1 MELDI
6 AEWGNSCH
14 SVDVIY
20 WGNYARGVRMF
31 NFQHKNTEFFDCF
44 VESAKCFYRGALML
58 DEVMLDYTRAAEK
71 MKAIIDLEH
80 EADAINDKI
89 IDELNQTFITPIDR
103 EDIFALANGLDD
115 GVDYLQTTL
124 QRLVIYRTGQA
135 KEGVVSMTKLLLEST
150 SEIIKSFELLKD
162 IKKNREL
169 ILASTHRIGKLESEG
184 DRVYRQEIAYLF
196 DNVKDPIELIKWKDI
211 LENLE
216 DTLDH
221 CEDVSDMIRGV
232 VMKYA

>member
-1 MELDI
+1 MSRKQRCLPFQPQ
-6 AEWGNSCH
+6 
-14 SVDVIY
+14 
-20 WGNYARGVRMF
+20 ARPSRRHF
-31 NFQHKNTEFFDCF
+31 LQQAQSFQQKNQ
-44 VESAKCFYRGALML
+44 V
-58 DEVMLDYTRAAEK
+58 
-71 MKAIIDLEH
+71 
-80 EADAINDKI
+80 NDQI

-115 GVDYLQTTL
+115 GVDFLQTTL
-124 QRLVIYRTGQA
+124 QRIVIYRTGAA
-135 KEGVVSMTKLLLEST
+135 KAGVVSMTKLLLEVT
-150 SEIIKSFELLKD
+150 SELINAFELLKD

-169 ILASTHRIGKLESEG
+169 ILESTHKIGKLESEG
-184 DRVYRQEIAYLF
+184 DRVYRQEIAFLF

-221 CEDVSDMIRGV
+221 CEDISDMIRGV

>member
-1 MELDI
+1 
-6 AEWGNSCH
+6 
-14 SVDVIY
+14 
-20 WGNYARGVRMF
+20 MF
-31 NFQHKNTEFFDCF
+31 NFQHKNTEFFDHF
-44 VESAKCFYRGALML
+44 DESAKCFYRGALML
-58 DEVMLDYTRAAEK
+58 DEVMLDYTQAADK
-71 MKAIIDLEH
+71 MKSIIDLEH
-80 EADAINDKI
+80 EADAINDQI

-135 KEGVVSMTKLLLEST
+135 KAGVVSMTKLLLEST
-150 SEIIKSFELLKD
+150 EEIIRAFELLKD

-169 ILASTHRIGKLESEG
+169 ILECTHKIGKLESEG
-184 DRVYRQEIAYLF
+184 DRVYRQEIAFLF

-211 LENLE
+211 LEYLE

>member
-1 MELDI
+1 
-6 AEWGNSCH
+6 
-14 SVDVIY
+14 
-20 WGNYARGVRMF
+20 MF

-150 SEIIKSFELLKD
+150 SAII
-162 IKKNREL
+162 
-169 ILASTHRIGKLESEG
+169 
-184 DRVYRQEIAYLF
+184 
-196 DNVKDPIELIKWKDI
+196 
-211 LENLE
+211 
-216 DTLDH
+216 
-221 CEDVSDMIRGV
+221 
-232 VMKYA
+232 

>member
-1 MELDI
+1 
-6 AEWGNSCH
+6 
-14 SVDVIY
+14 
-20 WGNYARGVRMF
+20 MF
-31 NFQHKNTEFFDCF
+31 NFQHKNTEFFECF

-58 DEVMLDYTRAAEK
+58 DEVMLDYTRAADK

-135 KEGVVSMTKLLLEST
+135 KEGVVSLTKLLLEST
-150 SEIIKSFELLKD
+150 GEIIKAFELLKD

-169 ILASTHRIGKLESEG
+169 ILESTHRIGKLESEG
-184 DRVYRQEIAYLF
+184 DRVYRQEIAFLF

>member
-1 MELDI
+1 
-6 AEWGNSCH
+6 
-14 SVDVIY
+14 
-20 WGNYARGVRMF
+20 MF

-162 IKKNREL
+162 IKKNRDL
-169 ILASTHRIGKLESEG
+169 ILESTHRIGKLESEG